1 MPIVPL
7 KNTTYY
13 IHVLHLD
20 KYGAELPEV
29 DGSLLSDTL
38 VDRLQVD
45 PPVSDVMICSHGFNV
60 VPTRASKSYTEWLSA
75 MAAHRE
81 GVEKMKAAR
90 GDPFVPLLIGIH
102 WPSCVGGTLRAK
114 RDTAPDGLTATDVG
128 KGLLKG
134 LFRTT
139 VAVAEG
145 VASGALE
152 ARDQFGQGMSL
163 WDQAVAV
170 GGATTKP
177 LANEVFGRFEERAQM
192 VGSTGVR
199 QLLWRLQTASMR
211 AEAAAPRPHS
221 RPITRYHAM
230 GHSLGCHVVCAAIA
244 GAAGG
249 SRHVRRP
256 LHSLILIQGAMPCTA
271 FSPTGCYPGLHRR
284 VAGVIL
290 VTHSSSDN
298 ALGWYM
304 QHGPRALGAYGA
316 AAWRKGRDQ
325 CTPVA
330 LDLHTGDT
338 SRRSLAA
345 FRAGQLINLNAS
357 SVIRNDSCATINVV
371 GSHMNF
377 LQAPVLHAV
386 WEAMAT
392 PVDRNVYTVVS
403 RITVR
408 DAGEAGKGRSVGEC
422 EGGAP
427 RGTRAER
434 GNVGR

>member
-7 KNTTYY
+7 QGTTYH

-20 KYGAELPEV
+20 KHGAELPEA
-29 DGSLLSDTL
+29 DGSLLSDAL
-38 VDRLQVD
+38 VDRLLVD
-45 PPVSDVMICSHGFNV
+45 PPVSDVMLCSHGFNV
-60 VPTRASKSYTEWLSA
+60 VPTRASKSYAEWLSA
-75 MAAHRE
+75 MAAHQE
-81 GVEKMKAAR
+81 GVAEMKAAR
-90 GDPFVPLLIGIH
+90 GDPFVPLLVGIH
-102 WPSCVGGTLRAK
+102 WPSCVGGTLRTK
-114 RDTAPDGLTATDVG
+114 RDTAPEGLTATDVG

-134 LFRTT
+134 LYRTT
-139 VAVAEG
+139 VAVASG
-145 VASGALE
+145 VAYGAYE
-152 ARDQFGQGMSL
+152 AYDQAGQGKSP

-170 GGATTKP
+170 GSAATKP
-177 LANEVFGRFEERAQM
+177 LSIEVFGRFEERAQT

-199 QLLWRLQTASMR
+199 RLLWRLQTASMR
-211 AEAAAPRPHS
+211 AEAAAAAPRS

-244 GAAGG
+244 GAEGG

-316 AAWRKGRDQ
+316 AAWRKGHDR

-330 LDLHTGDT
+330 LDLHVGDA
-338 SRRSLAA
+338 SRRSLAT

-357 SVIRNDSCATINVV
+357 SVIRNDSCATFNVV

-386 WEAMAT
+386 WAAMAT
-392 PVDRNVYTVVS
+392 PVCPPLS
-403 RITVR
+403 
-408 DAGEAGKGRSVGEC
+408 
-422 EGGAP
+422 P
-427 RGTRAER
+427 HP
-434 GNVGR
+434 